1 MKRGSREFRRFTWSG
16 SPGRARM
23 SGPESTECYPN
34 FRRRT
39 ARTAHTNATR
49 KFYDLQGRRGRG
61 GGTLEKRR
69 KAGGGLGPPRELLL
83 ALVGEVRKDRNDALA
98 FVID

>member
-16 SPGRARM
+16 SLDRARM

-49 KFYDLQGRRGRG
+49 QIPRSAGQERAGWGAPLTSGGRQEVGW
-61 GGTLEKRR
+61 
-69 KAGGGLGPPRELLL
+69 GPL
-83 ALVGEVRKDRNDALA
+83 ANFFSRSSVR
-98 FVID
+98 

>member
-39 ARTAHTNATR
+39 ARTAHTNICRAGEGGVGAPL
-49 KFYDLQGRRGRG
+49 KSGGRQEVGW
-61 GGTLEKRR
+61 
-69 KAGGGLGPPRELLL
+69 GPL
-83 ALVGEVRKDRNDALA
+83 ANFFSRSSVR
-98 FVID
+98 